1 MRSVRQNRGVRITA
15 KVDYAV
21 RAMVALAS
29 RRSDVPTA
37 ADAIATDQEIP
48 LAFLIKILA
57 DLRTAGLVSSR
68 RGAAGGHLLA
78 RDPASVSIADV
89 IRAVEGPLADVRG
102 TPPEDISYP
111 GASAPLRDVWLAT
124 RVALREVLEETTIA
138 DVVTGAL
145 PAHVTSALARPG
157 ADRRR

>member
-1 MRSVRQNRGVRITA
+1 MRQTLGVRITA

-29 RRSDVPTA
+29 RRADAPVTADVIA
-37 ADAIATDQEIP
+37 ADQQIP
-48 LAFLIKILA
+48 LAFLIKILT
-57 DLRTAGLVSSR
+57 DLRTAGLVTSR
-68 RGAAGGHLLA
+68 RGASGGHLLA
-78 RDPASVSIADV
+78 RDAASVSIADV

-124 RVALREVLEETTIA
+124 RVALREVLEETTIG
-138 DVVTGAL
+138 DVVSGRL
-145 PAHVTSALARPG
+145 PVHVTAALDRPG